1 MIFYILPLRAVK
13 SHWCVTWSR
22 SHCNYKDQA
31 CYVRRVTPIRKTR
44 NEEKIQKP
52 AAIGLGLL
60 SLQQWSKGGQRD
72 TVLDRRE
79 ESSTGKTREET
90 QGNQLPSN
98 SSVLVSFIHSHCMAK
113 MREKK
118 SLYLTNI
125 ASVELYE
132 SVEH

>member
-1 MIFYILPLRAVK
+1 M
-13 SHWCVTWSR
+13 
-22 SHCNYKDQA
+22 
-31 CYVRRVTPIRKTR
+31 TR

-52 AAIGLGLL
+52 AAIGLGLV

-79 ESSTGKTREET
+79 ASSTGKKCKET
-90 QGNQLPSN
+90 QGNQLPNN
-98 SSVLVSFIHSHCMAK
+98 SSVLVSFIHSHSMAK
-113 MREKK
+113 MRGKK
-118 SLYLTNI
+118 SLYLTILMTNI